1 MNDQNQN
8 PSTDTP
14 TQTPVPAPIE
24 TPQLAPTGWKLILSR
39 VKPLLVNVFNKFY
52 SNKKIF
58 WPVSIVFGILFLII
72 ILGLIFGN
80 RGGTQNVSKTPTPSP
95 IIQSTPEATDS
106 GDILTD
112 SQNKLKNLKNQI
124 INLDPR
130 QSRLQPPNLNFDIKF

>member
-8 PSTDTP
+8 TSIDTP
-14 TQTPVPAPIE
+14 TQVVPLVPIE
-24 TPQLAPTGWKLILSR
+24 TPQPVLTGWKLMLSK
-39 VKPLLVNVFNKFY
+39 VKPVLINSFNKFY

-58 WPVSIVFGILFLII
+58 WPVSIVLGLLLLVI

-80 RGGTQNVSKTPTPSP
+80 RGGGQNVSKTPTPSP

-106 GDILTD
+106 GDILTN
-112 SQNKLKNLKNQI
+112 SQSKLKDLKNQI

-130 QSRLQPPNLNFDIKF
+130 QSRLQPPNLNFDIEF